1 MFDIIGDGDSD
12 AKSGL
17 APSSEVEHS
26 MSSESKS
33 MLQIGIKSV

>member
-33 MLQIGIKSV
+33 MLKT